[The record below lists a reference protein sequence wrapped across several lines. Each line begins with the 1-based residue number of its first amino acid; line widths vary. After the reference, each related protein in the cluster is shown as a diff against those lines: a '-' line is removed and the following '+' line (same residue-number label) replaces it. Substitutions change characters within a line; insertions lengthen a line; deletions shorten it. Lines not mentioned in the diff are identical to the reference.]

1 MEQGRRPTLQIEVI
15 QFSDAVGKFLVA
27 VADKYRSHPNSF
39 KRIKT
44 SLSSALVFFAKTPVS
59 LTYTR
64 EGSDKAHLRVEGVDG
79 LSFEQDYPVTIKGAA
94 PCPRRSAGPAC
105 NRIVPVSGLDPNE
118 KLLAVH
124 PKEHKPVDSQGESA
138 EDCGLQ
144 RGSQDIQSRCP

>member
-1 MEQGRRPTLQIEVI
+1 LEQGRRPTLQIEVI

-79 LSFEQDYPVTIKGAA
+79 LSVSPSSKITPLPSRARRPARAEARDQPVTGSSRLAA
-94 PCPRRSAGPAC
+94 
-105 NRIVPVSGLDPNE
+105 
-118 KLLAVH
+118 
-124 PKEHKPVDSQGESA
+124 
-138 EDCGLQ
+138 
-144 RGSQDIQSRCP
+144 